1 LTGPD
6 FEISATL
13 GSTRGA
19 NLFHS
24 FQTFSIDTG
33 ESATFTGPG
42 SIDNV
47 ISRVTGGEV
56 SSIDGLLR
64 SEVGTAD
71 FYFINPAGVMFGPN
85 AQVDVPAAFHVS
97 TADELRFQDG
107 AVFSASAPDSSAL
120 SVASPESF
128 GFLSPQPAS
137 LTVNGSQLEFAPA
150 SRVTMVANDVTVQ
163 NGASLNNESGAIRVT
178 AVGES
183 ETTVDVAS
191 GSTDSTVD
199 GAIEIRGSSALNAS
213 GTLGTETVELR
224 GGAIEVEDSLIAADN
239 SGAEDGVGRILLEAD
254 SISVINGG
262 VRTRISGTGQG
273 NDILLVA
280 DRVSLLNG
288 GQLVSDV
295 DNGAAGTGGMVE
307 IQATDAVTIEGV
319 NSEGLC
325 SGIYT
330 TSYSEVD
337 ADGGSIFVDA
347 PQALITIDDGGRI
360 QTGTAGA
367 GDAGSVTIDANDL
380 LIQDEGIILTCTEGS
395 GNAGAI
401 EIDAEGNVTIDEGTL
416 DANTY
421 NFGKAGDIH
430 LVANDAVLM
439 TENSQIN
446 AYSYEP
452 PNDLRFGDA
461 GNVSIDTGFLSM
473 LDSCINVSSYGRA
486 NAGTIEVIADD
497 IHVDNTTGDIITSF
511 DAHNTGYD
519 ILTEN
524 STLDTEEEG
533 RTGSITLEAANIT
546 FDHGAN
552 MSIVTNVGD
561 GGFIDIRADELN
573 LLNGSKL
580 SADSWG
586 PGHGGD
592 VHIDV
597 SGTFLIQGGLSSNV
611 STYKGGICTQTFEVF
626 PATGPAGD
634 ITITAGNLVVGQDSL
649 IKSSSASNVT
659 SGKITL
665 NLGTLVVKD
674 GGEISASALSEGPA
688 AEIVITA
695 QEAIRI
701 YGVDPIWTTSPSE
714 ISANGA
720 FSGADGTV
728 GSILIDT
735 PLLVLERGGRLMAEN
750 GGGGVGGAI
759 TLSVN
764 ELVMQS
770 GGAISTSNFG
780 ESGVAGTIQID
791 ANYVSI
797 NQEGSEFLHPL
808 IQQTGLFSGS
818 LYFTDSAGRGD
829 AGIIAVT
836 ANEIIE
842 LHSGAQIATNAIDA
856 NGGPIIINGGILL
869 VDDSHITTSVS
880 GETGNGG
887 DITLS
892 PNLLVLNGGFI
903 QANTSASQASGGD
916 ISIDTNTIIAS
927 SGNVQVGGTGAIF
940 QPGSGINV
948 IQAAAP
954 DGVQGD
960 ISITAPELDISGT
973 LVSLASGLL
982 EPARLS
988 SDSCASLAE
997 EAPSTLV
1004 QGGRGG
1010 VPAGPE
1016 SSAGVTFAGYR
1027 LDRLLSTSFAPNGKV
1042 DGSVAISNGNEP
1054 DVAGNQA
1061 VLCQDGS
1068 DAGSLQYMLLH

>member
-1 LTGPD
+1 LTGRD

-239 SGAEDGVGRILLEAD
+239 SGAEDGVGRVLLEAD

-280 DRVSLLNG
+280 DRVSLMNG
-288 GQLVSDV
+288 GQLSSIVES
-295 DNGAAGTGGMVE
+295 GASGSGGGVE
-307 IQATDAVTIEGV
+307 IQAPDAVTIEGV
-319 NSEGLC
+319 NSEGYY

-330 TSYSEVD
+330 TSYSEGD

-347 PQALITIDDGGRI
+347 PQALITIDDGGII

-380 LIQDEGIILTCTEGS
+380 LILDDSAIWTFTQGS
-395 GNAGAI
+395 GDG
-401 EIDAEGNVTIDEGTL
+401 GNVTIKANQSITMDNAEIDSGTSDVGTAGQILLTASGLSLLNNSEIMADTISSGAAGNINVEVSGPITLMDSSAIEAATDGVGPAGQVMLKSGDLSLINRSAIGALTLSIGTGGYLTIDVENTFLLESDSFLTCGISGDGEGT
-416 DANTY
+416 
-421 NFGKAGDIH
+421 AGDIRVIAEK
-430 LVANDAVLM
+430 LEILNGGLITNRTIGNEDAGAIVVDATDILIDGGGVQTGIISDTDSGSGAGGNIQVTATGRLEIVNGGLISSITRGEGVGGNVVVTANELLIRGGGDDQPSFTGL
-439 TENSQIN
+439 
-446 AYSYEP
+446 
-452 PNDLRFGDA
+452 FGDARMSSGGAGNIYVTAEERLEIANGGVISTSTISGEGDAGVVSVEAVELVIDGEGQFMDTGIFSESIFSSGNANEVQVIATDRLDIRQGGEISSSTGGGEGIA
-461 GNVSIDTGFLSM
+461 GNVSIVAPELIIDGQGTGSDKLS
-473 LDSCINVSSYGRA
+473 DSVVVS
-486 NAGTIEVIADD
+486 
-497 IHVDNTTGDIITSF
+497 
-511 DAHNTGYD
+511 
-519 ILTEN
+519 
-524 STLDTEEEG
+524 G
-533 RTGSITLEAANIT
+533 RTG
-546 FDHGAN
+546 
-552 MSIVTNVGD
+552 V
-561 GGFIDIRADELN
+561 
-573 LLNGSKL
+573 
-580 SADSWG
+580 
-586 PGHGGD
+586 
-592 VHIDV
+592 
-597 SGTFLIQGGLSSNV
+597 
-611 STYKGGICTQTFEVF
+611 
-626 PATGPAGD
+626 
-634 ITITAGNLVVGQDSL
+634 
-649 IKSSSASNVT
+649 
-659 SGKITL
+659 
-665 NLGTLVVKD
+665 
-674 GGEISASALSEGPA
+674 
-688 AEIVITA
+688 
-695 QEAIRI
+695 
-701 YGVDPIWTTSPSE
+701 
-714 ISANGA
+714 
-720 FSGADGTV
+720 FSGATG
-728 GSILIDT
+728 
-735 PLLVLERGGRLMAEN
+735 
-750 GGGGVGGAI
+750 
-759 TLSVN
+759 TLSGDR
-764 ELVMQS
+764 S
-770 GGAISTSNFG
+770 GS
-780 ESGVAGTIQID
+780 AG
-791 ANYVSI
+791 YVSI
-797 NQEGSEFLHPL
+797 TTTERLVLCNEG
-808 IQQTGLFSGS
+808 
-818 LYFTDSAGRGD
+818 R
-829 AGIIAVT
+829 
-836 ANEIIE
+836 IE
-842 LHSGAQIATNAIDA
+842 TSSVGGE
-856 NGGPIIINGGILL
+856 NGGPITINGGILL

-954 DGVQGD
+954 DGVQGN
-960 ISITAPELDISGT
+960 ISIAAPELDISGT